1 MERVISNLVSQFEC
15 GKISRRQLIR
25 DLAVAVGAAT
35 VAATDVS
42 ASTLDAAQQ
51 NASAPA
57 ASAAN
62 PAASAPFKAV
72 TVNHIS
78 YQSADYTKIRD
89 FYSGLLGMP
98 VSHDD
103 GRQCFLSFGDS
114 FLIPRNANSSIGG
127 STPRIDHIAYTIDT
141 WNADA
146 VKAELTRR
154 GLNPRPDTPNSF
166 HVRDA
171 EGFDLQISGRDMKP

>member
-1 MERVISNLVSQFEC
+1 MEHVIANLIEQFEH
-15 GKISRRQLIR
+15 GKISRRKLIR
-25 DLAVAVGAAT
+25 DLAVT
-35 VAATDVS
+35 VAASCAGAS
-42 ASTLDAAQQ
+42 ALEAAQQ
-51 NASAPA
+51 SATAPPATLAATNAA
-57 ASAAN
+57 AA
-62 PAASAPFKAV
+62 APFKAV

-114 FLIPRNANSSIGG
+114 FLLPRNARSSVGG

-154 GLNPRPDTPNSF
+154 GLDPRPDTPNSF
-166 HVRDA
+166 HVHDP
-171 EGFDLQISGRDMKP
+171 EGYDLQICGRDMKP

>member
-25 DLAVAVGAAT
+25 DLAIAAGAAT
-35 VAATDVS
+35 VAASCAGAS
-42 ASTLDAAQQ
+42 ALDAAPQ
-51 NASAPA
+51 NAAAA

-127 STPRIDHIAYTIDT
+127 STLRIDHIAYTIDT
-141 WNADA
+141 WNADT

-154 GLNPRPDTPNSF
+154 GLDPRPDTPNSF
-166 HVRDA
+166 HVRDP

>member
-1 MERVISNLVSQFEC
+1 MELIISNLISQFES

-25 DLAVAVGAAT
+25 DLAAAVATSCAAIGVGES
-35 VAATDVS
+35 VVS
-42 ASTLDAAQQ
+42 GAQAQGASGSST
-51 NASAPA
+51 PA
-57 ASAAN
+57 A
-62 PAASAPFKAV
+62 APFKAV
-72 TVNHIS
+72 AVNHIS

-98 VSHDD
+98 VSHDN
-103 GRQCFLSFGDS
+103 GKQCFLSFGDS

-127 STPRIDHIAYTIDT
+127 ATPRIDHIAYTIDT
-141 WNADA
+141 WDADA

-171 EGFDLQISGRDMKP
+171 EGYDLQICGRDMKP